1 MGTRLSKLR
10 SHPQVQ
16 VTEKVKVNKSCQA
29 QSTLPECVSS
39 ISEKA
44 VVVVETVSRLVE
56 TESSELT
63 SLWSKVEEKKE
74 SKSVGFAIPIDT
86 IVPRHRLLL
95 AEEAQEGC
103 AKPFNSNNNNYNPIV
118 DIPTNAFG
126 DITEVKQPPPRKQ
139 SSSTALERRFWV
151 PAAFARV
158 FTDTHDRRL
167 ESIARLSDCK
177 ITLSPRVKK
186 NVMGDVGR
194 IATVRAETKRGLD
207 RCVNLLFDKFPAFQ
221 LEPR

>member
-1 MGTRLSKLR
+1 MGTKLSKLR
-10 SHPQVQ
+10 SHSKVQ
-16 VTEKVKVNKSCQA
+16 VIERVKVNKSCQA
-29 QSTLPECVSS
+29 QATLPEYVSS

-74 SKSVGFAIPIDT
+74 SKSVEFAIPIDT

-95 AEEAQEGC
+95 TDEVQESC
-103 AKPFNSNNNNYNPIV
+103 VKPLNSNNNNYNPIV
-118 DIPTNAFG
+118 DATNAFG
-126 DITEVKQPPPRKQ
+126 DRNEVKQPPPRER
-139 SSSTALERRFWV
+139 SSSTALERRLWIPV
-151 PAAFARV
+151 AFSRV
-158 FTDTHDRRL
+158 FTDTRDRRL

-207 RCVNLLFDKFPAFQ
+207 RCVNLLSDKFPAFQ